1 MPVFPPTLK
10 KVTEIIDYVQRSP
23 DEVLGV
29 VSPGEGVAT
38 IEKVAINC
46 AMAGC
51 KPEYVPIVLT
61 ALEAMLDPT
70 FHILSAQCSTFGGP
84 PLAII
89 SGPVV
94 RKLGFN
100 HSEGALGGSGHR
112 RQRHNRSGDPL
123 DSLEHRTRQ
132 AGRAFENRF
141 RRTGALAFVDC

>member
-1 MPVFPPTLK
+1 MSLPNYKLSSQQYQVEDIDAFVDLAYENGWTDGMPVFPPTLK

-70 FHILSAQCSTFGGP
+70 FHILSAQCSTFGLTYLP
-84 PLAII
+84 WLA
-89 SGPVV
+89 SSAPASPAAAPAMT
-94 RKLGFN
+94 K
-100 HSEGALGGSGHR
+100 
-112 RQRHNRSGDPL
+112 
-123 DSLEHRTRQ
+123 Q
-132 AGRAFENRF
+132 ASW
-141 RRTGALAFVDC
+141 